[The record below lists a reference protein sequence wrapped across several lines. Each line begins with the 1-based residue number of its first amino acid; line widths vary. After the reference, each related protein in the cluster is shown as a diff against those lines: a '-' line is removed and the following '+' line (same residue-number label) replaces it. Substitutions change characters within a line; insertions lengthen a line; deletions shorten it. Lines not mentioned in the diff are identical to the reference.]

1 MRDDEEVGR
10 RVGVAD
16 DKPRDPDR
24 AKEVVVRRLVVMR
37 GSTLGVLRTSRS
49 RDSETGVSASDDDC

>member
-24 AKEVVVRRLVVMR
+24 AKEVVVRRLVMR
-37 GSTLGVLRTSRS
+37 RLLTLSVLTTSRS
-49 RDSETGVSASDDDC
+49 RDSETGVSARDGDR